1 MCERLLVKDSLLLL
15 AMSSLLTLADLLVGV
30 RLVLLLFGG
39 GLLVVCL
46 SLVLF
51 CDLLSQLCD
60 ELRLLLW
67 EELLVR
73 VPLPFPLLGI
83 ELHVHLSCFLSV

>member
-1 MCERLLVKDSLLLL
+1 
-15 AMSSLLTLADLLVGV
+15 MSSLLTLTDLLVGV

-39 GLLVVCL
+39 GLLVDCL
-46 SLVLF
+46 SLVLL

-73 VPLPFPLLGI
+73 VTVPFPLLGI
-83 ELHVHLSCFLSV
+83 GLPVHLSCFLSL

>member
-1 MCERLLVKDSLLLL
+1 
-15 AMSSLLTLADLLVGV
+15 MSSLLTLVDLLVGV

-39 GLLVVCL
+39 GLQVDCL
-46 SLVLF
+46 SLVLL

-67 EELLVR
+67 EELLEG
-73 VPLPFPLLGI
+73 VPPPFPLLGI
-83 ELHVHLSCFLSV
+83 GLPVHLSCFLSV

>member
-1 MCERLLVKDSLLLL
+1 
-15 AMSSLLTLADLLVGV
+15 MSSLLTLADLLVGV

-46 SLVLF
+46 SLVLL

-60 ELRLLLW
+60 ELRLLLL
-67 EELLVR
+67 EELLVG
-73 VPLPFPLLGI
+73 VPLPFPLRGI
-83 ELHVHLSCFLSV
+83 GLPVHLSCVLSL

>member
-1 MCERLLVKDSLLLL
+1 
-15 AMSSLLTLADLLVGV
+15 MSSLLTRADLLVGV
-30 RLVLLLFGG
+30 RLMLLLFGS

-46 SLVLF
+46 SLVFL
-51 CDLLSQLCD
+51 CDLLSQLRD

-83 ELHVHLSCFLSV
+83 GLPVHLSCFLSV

>member
-1 MCERLLVKDSLLLL
+1 MSLLV
-15 AMSSLLTLADLLVGV
+15 TLVDLLVGV

-39 GLLVVCL
+39 GLLVDCL
-46 SLVLF
+46 SLVLL

-83 ELHVHLSCFLSV
+83 GLPVHLSCSLSV